1 MSGVP
6 FSGWP
11 SPALWKLL
19 TLCSSSPEDGASGR
33 IPAEGGALVVELN
46 AWSGSASERG
56 QGDDIVILV
65 TAANGNQGRHL
76 VPRLLQ
82 AGQVLRACVRSE
94 ESAQALRSAGVTDV
108 VVGDIAD
115 PDVMARAMRGVDKVY
130 YVGPTL
136 HPEERE
142 MGFVAIDAARE
153 AGVKHFVFSSVLH
166 AILTDLTQHE
176 VKRDLEEHLLSSGI
190 EFTILQPANYM
201 LRHRLK
207 PAVEQGLFRLSWALD
222 RYQSMVD
229 LSDVAEVAAA
239 VLADSGRH
247 AGATY
252 ELVAPGRYTALDIA
266 TVISDV
272 LGREVAAERI
282 DADQFTAASLGA
294 DHEIC
299 FPYHTGAA
307 RAISKRYSSHDFIG
321 NPNVLTWL
329 LGREPT
335 SFKDF
340 VQREVE
346 LLHPLGR

>member
-1 MSGVP
+1 M
-6 FSGWP
+6 
-11 SPALWKLL
+11 
-19 TLCSSSPEDGASGR
+19 
-33 IPAEGGALVVELN
+33 
-46 AWSGSASERG
+46 
-56 QGDDIVILV
+56 ILV
-65 TAANGNQGRHL
+65 TAANGNQGKHL
-76 VPRLLQ
+76 IPRLLET
-82 AGQVLRACVRSE
+82 GEPLRTCVRSE
-94 ESAQALRSAGVTDV
+94 DSARFLRSAGVTDV

-115 PDVMARAMRGVDKVY
+115 SAVMAHAMHGVDKVY

-136 HPEERE
+136 HPEERG
-142 MGFVAIDAARE
+142 MGFAAMDAARE

-176 VKRDLEEHLLSSGI
+176 VKRDLEEHLLSSGM

-229 LSDVAEVAAA
+229 LSDVAEVAAT
-239 VLADSGRH
+239 VLADSDRH

-252 ELVAPGRYTALDIA
+252 ELVAPGRYTAHDIA
-266 TVISDV
+266 KVISEV

-282 DADQFTAASLGA
+282 DADEFTAASLGA
-294 DHEIC
+294 DHEIR

-321 NPNVLTWL
+321 NANVLTWL

-335 SFKDF
+335 SFTEF
-340 VQREVE
+340 VRRE
-346 LLHPLGR
+346 LGSFSL

>member
-1 MSGVP
+1 M
-6 FSGWP
+6 
-11 SPALWKLL
+11 
-19 TLCSSSPEDGASGR
+19 
-33 IPAEGGALVVELN
+33 
-46 AWSGSASERG
+46 
-56 QGDDIVILV
+56 QGDDFVILV
-65 TAANGNQGRHL
+65 TAANGNQGKHL
-76 VPRLLQ
+76 IPRLLES
-82 AGQVLRACVRSE
+82 GQVLRACVRSE
-94 ESAQALRSAGVTDV
+94 DSARSLHSAGVADV

-115 PDVMARAMRGVDKVY
+115 SAVVARAMRGVEKVY

-136 HPEERE
+136 HPEERG
-142 MGFVAIDAARE
+142 MGFAVIDAARE

-176 VKRDLEEHLLSSGI
+176 VKRDLEEHLLSSGM

-229 LSDVAEVAAA
+229 LSDVTEVAAA
-239 VLADSGRH
+239 VLVDSDRH

-252 ELVAPGRYTALDIA
+252 ELVAPGRYTAHDIA
-266 TVISDV
+266 KVISEV
-272 LGREVAAERI
+272 LGRKVATERI
-282 DADQFTAASLGA
+282 EADEFTAASLGA
-294 DHEIC
+294 DHEIR

-335 SFKDF
+335 SFKEF
-340 VQREVE
+340 VQREIDAFQ
-346 LLHPLGR
+346 PLSR